1 MAVPTLMIL
10 DDDRA
15 FVEAVSILLSDQ
27 GYETVQAFN
36 GQDALARFR
45 ANGIDLA
52 IIDVNL
58 PDVSGLEVMTKLL
71 EAPSPPPVIIISSD
85 HRAELREQALA
96 AGARLFLPK
105 PLMPDE
111 LLASISATLGEPR

>member
-15 FVEAVSILLSDQ
+15 FVEAVSILLSDE
-27 GYETVQAFN
+27 GYQTVQAFS
-36 GQDALARFR
+36 GEEALASFR
-45 ANGIDLA
+45 GNGIDLA

-58 PDVSGLEVMTKLL
+58 PDISGLEVMTKLL
-71 EAPSPPPVIIISSD
+71 ETPVPPPVIIISSD
-85 HRAELREQALA
+85 HRAELQEQALA

-111 LLASISATLGEPR
+111 LLASIAAALGEPR